1 MTVDTKNYTILT
13 YDRSYAIIDTDT
25 TMKGTKDMKVKTF
38 SIKNKGEIFEHAD
51 SMHDCSF
58 VAAYENSIL
67 TLTFDG
73 LEQYCGSATS
83 SDVPWFDDFKKLT
96 IKFLDCE
103 CLALELKHGRKEKDF
118 YDTIAPL
125 ENQDLVMFKYSI
137 DSFDAMTLH
146 FTLFGKRRSWGGRII
161 IYPKQIEYVWE

>member
-1 MTVDTKNYTILT
+1 MNFMKTLLIFLISH
-13 YDRSYAIIDTDT
+13 RSYAIIDTDT
-25 TMKGTKDMKVKTF
+25 VMERAKDMKVQTF

-58 VAAYENSIL
+58 VAVYENSIL
-67 TLTFDG
+67 TLTFDH

-83 SDVPWFDDFKKLT
+83 SDVPWFGDFKKLT
-96 IKFLDCE
+96 IKFWGCE
-103 CLALELKHGRKEKDF
+103 CLDLELKHGRKEKDF
-118 YDTIAPL
+118 FDTIAPL

-146 FTLFGKRRSWGGRII
+146 FTLFEKRRSWGGRII
-161 IYPKQIEYVWE
+161 IYPAQIEYVWE